1 MDFSDDNEITELLN
15 ISLDTINKIQH
26 AEDIKPKTVGKS
38 AIKPGNTKAL
48 TKAWEDDSNTTSDN
62 TQNDV
67 RGNSSAASN
76 AQQSKEESG
85 PETRPET
92 AGVEVPSDPTKS
104 SPDQAETGWSRGS
117 NLDKTLE
124 NLEKATSNRVSD
136 QTQKVL
142 KGAGGQGPTP
152 QETKMNNGRKAQK
165 TTSGPAVNIR
175 TQPNAGLDSGRQ
187 DIGENTQLIGA
198 NQASGFESGAIPNVL
213 QSPQYPGSSHVS
225 AVNAQEFANFAS
237 TITETLR
244 FLVARVE
251 TVENRLT
258 ELTKL
263 IMPIMSIK
271 NDINSIKTSCSL
283 LEGQMAMVQILEPG
297 SAHYSSLNELRQA
310 TQKRVLVST
319 EQLHPKQ
326 EIFSEGVIVKDE
338 VGRPVSANTRLGGK
352 NTAADMT
359 PVTTGEIEALN
370 SMLDSFG
377 ITGKKRAR
385 LESQINSIKTSEDA
399 KRVKRMIMA
408 S

>member
-142 KGAGGQGPTP
+142 KGGP
-152 QETKMNNGRKAQK
+152 
-165 TTSGPAVNIR
+165 
-175 TQPNAGLDSGRQ
+175 
-187 DIGENTQLIGA
+187 
-198 NQASGFESGAIPNVL
+198 
-213 QSPQYPGSSHVS
+213 
-225 AVNAQEFANFAS
+225 
-237 TITETLR
+237 
-244 FLVARVE
+244 VARD
-251 TVENRLT
+251 
-258 ELTKL
+258 
-263 IMPIMSIK
+263 P
-271 NDINSIKTSCSL
+271 L
-283 LEGQMAMVQILEPG
+283 L
-297 SAHYSSLNELRQA
+297 R
-310 TQKRVLVST
+310 
-319 EQLHPKQ
+319 
-326 EIFSEGVIVKDE
+326 
-338 VGRPVSANTRLGGK
+338 RPR
-352 NTAADMT
+352 
-359 PVTTGEIEALN
+359 
-370 SMLDSFG
+370 
-377 ITGKKRAR
+377 
-385 LESQINSIKTSEDA
+385 
-399 KRVKRMIMA
+399 
-408 S
+408 

>member
-26 AEDIKPKTVGKS
+26 AEDTKPKTVGKS

-48 TKAWEDDSNTTSDN
+48 TKAWEDDSNATSDSN
-62 TQNDV
+62 QNDV
-67 RGNSSAASN
+67 RGNSPAALN

-85 PETRPET
+85 PETGPET
-92 AGVEVPSDPTKS
+92 ANVELPSDPTRN
-104 SPDQAETGWSRGS
+104 SPDHAETGWSRGS

-124 NLEKATSNRVSD
+124 NLEKATSNRASD

-142 KGAGGQGPTP
+142 KGASGQVPNP
-152 QETKMNNGRKAQK
+152 QEIKMNKGKKAKK
-165 TTSGPAVNIR
+165 TTSGPAVNIKA
-175 TQPNAGLDSGRQ
+175 QPNSGLDPGRQ

-198 NQASGFESGAIPNVL
+198 NQASGFENGAILNVL
-213 QSPQYPGSSHVS
+213 QSPQYPGSSHVY
-225 AVNAQEFANFAS
+225 AANAQEFANFAS

-244 FLVARVE
+244 YLVARVE

-338 VGRPVSANTRLGGK
+338 VGRPVSTNTRLGGR

-385 LESQINSIKTSEDA
+385 LESQINSIKTSEDV

>member
-26 AEDIKPKTVGKS
+26 AEDTKPKTVGKS

-48 TKAWEDDSNTTSDN
+48 TKAWEDDSNVTSDN
-62 TQNDV
+62 ARNDA
-67 RGNSSAASN
+67 RENRSDASN
-76 AQQSKEESG
+76 AQQSKEELG
-85 PETRPET
+85 PEIGPET
-92 AGVEVPSDPTKS
+92 AGIELTSDLTKDA
-104 SPDQAETGWSRGS
+104 PNQAELGWSRGS

-142 KGAGGQGPTP
+142 KGGDGQGPIP
-152 QETKMNNGRKAQK
+152 QGTKMNHGKKAKK
-165 TTSGPAVNIR
+165 TISGPAVNAK
-175 TQPNAGLDSGRQ
+175 TQLNSGLDSGRQ

-198 NQASGFESGAIPNVL
+198 NQTPGLESGATPNVL
-213 QSPQYPGSSHVS
+213 QSLQYPGSSHVS

-310 TQKRVLVST
+310 TQKRILVST
-319 EQLHPKQ
+319 EQLHPRQ
-326 EIFSEGVIVKDE
+326 EIFSEGIIVKDE
-338 VGRPVSANTRLGGK
+338 VGRPVSTNTRLGGK
-352 NTAADMT
+352 DAAADMN
-359 PVTTGEIEALN
+359 PATTGEIEALN

-385 LESQINSIKTSEDA
+385 LETQINSIKTSEDA
-399 KRVKRMIMA
+399 KRVKRMIM
-408 S
+408 SS